1 MAEISVV
8 PYNVVGGKSIPSMPM
23 KAWDITPSDTDTFSQ
38 PVMIECR
45 TAGDVVVLPWAGDN
59 DGTATPVTR
68 TLTAGQ
74 ILPFAV
80 KMVYATGTDAT
91 VGGLF

>member
-8 PYNVVGGKSIPSMPM
+8 QYNVIGGKSIPSMPM

-38 PVMIECR
+38 PVMIECVA
-45 TAGDVVVLPWAGDN
+45 AGDVKVLPWAGSN
-59 DGTATPVTR
+59 DGTATPVIR
-68 TLTAGQ
+68 TMTAGQ
-74 ILPFAV
+74 VLPFAV
-80 KMVYATGTDAT
+80 KMVYDTDTDAT